1 MSSIELTPH
10 RAWAPEVHLSSLAV
24 IRVTAVTPPQRI
36 CQSSPVSPSPCP
48 TQADNAP
55 QAAVVSHKQPAGGW
69 GGKEL

>member
-24 IRVTAVTPPQRI
+24 IRVTAVRPPNV
-36 CQSSPVSPSPCP
+36 SVSPPPSLPHPAP
-48 TQADNAP
+48 TQADTAP